1 MRALGIDLGSKRIG
15 LATCDA
21 GGILASPHSV
31 LIRTRDQARLH
42 RDLAALVAEEEVEI
56 VVVGL
61 PLSLDGSDGPAA
73 VAARAEAAR
82 LAAVLPVPVVLHD
95 ERLTTVEAHRLLA
108 EGGVGGRERRRVVD
122 RAAAAVLLQAWLD
135 GGCPLTLTVTP
146 EDRSEEISP
155 E

>member
-31 LIRTRDQARLH
+31 VARTRDRARLH
-42 RDLAALVAEEEVEI
+42 RDLAALVLEEEIEI

-73 VAARAEAAR
+73 QAAREEAAA
-82 LAAVLPVPVVLHD
+82 LASVLPVPVVLHD

-135 GGCPLTLTVTP
+135 GGSPLTLTVDP
-146 EDRSEEISP
+146 EGRPEERP
-155 E
+155 PG